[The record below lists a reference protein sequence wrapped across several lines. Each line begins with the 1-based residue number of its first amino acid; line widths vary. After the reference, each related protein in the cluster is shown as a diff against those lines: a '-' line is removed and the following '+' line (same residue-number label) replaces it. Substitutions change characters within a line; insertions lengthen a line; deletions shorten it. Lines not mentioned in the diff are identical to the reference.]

1 MEEEEELA
9 ACPVTSVLIQ
19 IPKLIRK
26 WWTACERWG
35 QSPSGYAKTTC
46 RCRRHI
52 AIFITLGLNLSS
64 SAFTSVPA
72 SSSLSLFSF
81 FSLIGRFCISPFFKL
96 FDGREVQILWPLT
109 APGRCH
115 CSCCFGQM
123 NGLEKLCS
131 SGANS
136 MWRKSLVAECK
147 VQTKSCNVDYTHAN
161 YTRSQITM

>member
-1 MEEEEELA
+1 M
-9 ACPVTSVLIQ
+9 TSVMIQ

-35 QSPSGYAKTTC
+35 QSPSGSAKTKC

-52 AIFITLGLNLSS
+52 AIAIFITLGLYLS
-64 SAFTSVPA
+64 P
-72 SSSLSLFSF
+72 SLFIVVAF
-81 FSLIGRFCISPFFKL
+81 QFLLTNELGRFCISPFFKL

>member
-1 MEEEEELA
+1 MRDGDNL
-9 ACPVTSVLIQ
+9 PVVL
-19 IPKLIRK
+19 RK
-26 WWTACERWG
+26 PNVGAVD
-35 QSPSGYAKTTC
+35 
-46 RCRRHI
+46 I
-52 AIFITLGLNLSS
+52 AIAVFITLGLNLSLI
-64 SAFTSVPA
+64 
-72 SSSLSLFSF
+72 SLSLI
-81 FSLIGRFCISPFFKL
+81 SLYLCPSLFIVVAFQFLLTRELGRFCISPFSKL